1 MVLIVKDER
10 VDLESGNLC
19 EFNLAGT
26 GLFRRSLNYVCGQ
39 VWPPGLGWAG
49 CAPVNK

>member
-26 GLFRRSLNYVCGQ
+26 GLFRRSLNYVCGA
-39 VWPPGLGWAG
+39 GLAARTG